1 LETVKAAVVLVA
13 ALIAVGVCTSSE
25 ASYFNNY
32 GDLSGDTVTFYDVTE
47 STFTHDVAL
56 YGTPSTIGDTLR
68 FELTNFGQYVSGG
81 DSALMDGMLETT
93 IASTPGTWI
102 DTIRFAEYGDVSLSG
117 TGGVDTYA
125 AVSNA
130 IFLKITEV
138 DGVAAN
144 VDTLVVSTTF
154 SPSNGDWNLA
164 DDGVV
169 TGLPWEGV
177 LFADL
182 DNYLQT
188 QGFTGHAT
196 EVHLT
201 MDNVLNN
208 GSEIGKSSFIRKK
221 ETDGIEI
228 TPYII
233 PEPAT
238 FLILGIG
245 GALLTLLRRGKKA

>member
-1 LETVKAAVVLVA
+1 VKAAAVVVA
-13 ALIAVGVCTSSE
+13 ALTTLGVWTSSE
-25 ASYFNNY
+25 AMYFNNY
-32 GDLSGDTVTFYDVTE
+32 GDLYGDTVTFGSVTE
-47 STFTHDVAL
+47 STFTHDYAL

-68 FELTNFGQYVSGG
+68 FQLTNFGQYMSGG
-81 DSALMDGMLETT
+81 SSGVMDGMLETT
-93 IASTPGTWI
+93 IQASAGTWI

-117 TGGVDTYA
+117 TGTASTYA

-138 DGVAAN
+138 DGVPTN
-144 VDTLVVSTTF
+144 VPTLVVSTTF

-182 DNYLQT
+182 DAYLLSE
-188 QGFTGHAT
+188 GFMGHAT
-196 EVHLT
+196 SLDLT

-208 GSEIGKSSFIRKK
+208 GSETGTSSFIRKK

-228 TPYII
+228 TPFVV

-238 FLILGIG
+238 VLILGVG
-245 GALLTLLRRGKKA
+245 GMLLALIRRERKA